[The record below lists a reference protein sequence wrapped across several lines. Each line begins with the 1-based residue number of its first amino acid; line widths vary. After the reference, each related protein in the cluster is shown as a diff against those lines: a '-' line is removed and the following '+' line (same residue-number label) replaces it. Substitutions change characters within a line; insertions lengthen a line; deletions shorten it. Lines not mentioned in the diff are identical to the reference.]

1 MNTTTRRDRLEAE
14 LRDVRQH
21 VEKLEA
27 ELQKVVTEEQHETID
42 HLEDHFD
49 AVENR
54 FRGLRDFW
62 KTLISESNNKD

>member
-27 ELQKVVTEEQHETID
+27 ELQKVVTEEQHETIN